1 MPTRT
6 SYYLNE
12 LKCYDVILTTYGIV
26 RCRHAAFVELSVEIR
41 EWARLRLPFAEN
53 LPRKQNIDLFDI
65 DWWCI
70 ILDEGHNVSNQ
81 DTATSA
87 AACSLTGKYRIPLT
101 ATPLQNEYTDYH
113 GLLKFMHLQLWSDKS
128 TFTRVRILYHF

>member
-1 MPTRT
+1 M
-6 SYYLNE
+6 NE
-12 LKCYDVILTTYGIV
+12 LKRHDVVLTMYGIIRRKHAVSV
-26 RCRHAAFVELSVEIR
+26 RLLDEIR
-41 EWARLRLPFAEN
+41 EWARLQLPFAEN

-70 ILDEGHNVSNQ
+70 ILDEGHVVSNPG
-81 DTATSA
+81 TATSA

-113 GLLKFMHLQLWSDKS
+113 GLLKFMHLQPWSDKS
-128 TFTRVRILYHF
+128 TFTRVRILYHFSCS